1 MRSGESNHDVQVI
14 AARLAE
20 TERLNEELRARNRVV
35 QEFVAITSHELRSP
49 LASIGGFA
57 STLLHYWDAI
67 SEEDKKKYLSVIDKQ
82 VQRINR
88 LIDDL
93 LTVSRIEAGALESSP
108 ITLNAVGA
116 IRQALQEVG
125 PEGAEVGVEGDE
137 DLEVFADPDQLQQML
152 VNYLVNAL
160 KYGAAPVWVEAR
172 DASALVEIRVRD
184 SGEGIPDDFIPQ
196 LFQKY
201 ARADTDASR
210 KSKGTGLGLA
220 VVRGLA
226 EANGGEA
233 WYEPEPK
240 GACFAVRLPK
250 P

>member
-1 MRSGESNHDVQVI
+1 MPSGESNHDVQVV

-57 STLLHYWDAI
+57 STLLHYWDSI

-172 DASALVEIRVRD
+172 DASSSVEIRVRD

-201 ARADTDASR
+201 ARADTAASR

-233 WYEPEPK
+233 WYEPEPM